1 MKLSLERADA
11 FNADF
16 EEQYRWCLEQ
26 AVEEIAERFLR
37 AVAATLPLLAEQPNL
52 GRRRK
57 FRHPKLRGL
66 RSFPAERPFQSLLIF
81 YRVKK
86 DTLEKAERRRSSLLT
101 LLLSIAAAP
110 GKYSAR

>member
-1 MKLSLERADA
+1 MKLSLERADE

-16 EEQYRWCLEQ
+16 EEQYRWYLEQ
-26 AVEEIAERFLR
+26 AGEEIAERFLR

-57 FRHPKLRGL
+57 FRHPKLRDL

-86 DTLEKAERRRSSLLT
+86 DTLEVWRLMHGARDLPRRLIELPT
-101 LLLSIAAAP
+101 AP
-110 GKYSAR
+110 V